1 MAKSVKPT
9 KTVKLKAW
17 EKVYQY
23 LMSGN
28 VVSKE
33 EFEQNLGSE
42 ILMYRM
48 STFIWAVKKK
58 GGGVVKVV
66 KDGRKVTG
74 YQLVNVATAKAYLE
88 ARGVKFE
95 APVVQKLEDLNA
107 KPAEAVSTESV
118 EQV

>member
-1 MAKSVKPT
+1 MAKSAKT
-9 KTVKLKAW
+9 TTVKLKAW

-28 VVSKE
+28 VVTKE
-33 EFEQNLGSE
+33 DFEQNLGSE

-58 GGGVVKVV
+58 GGGVVRVV

-74 YQLVNVATAKAYLE
+74 YQLVNVDAARKYLE
-88 ARGVKFE
+88 ARGVKFDQ
-95 APVVQKLEDLNA
+95 PVQKLQDLKA
-107 KPAEAVSTESV
+107 EPVEAVSTDSV